1 MLQPALAAGFFIP
14 MPQDLIDRLDALIA
28 SQAALA
34 ESIGSLAHSLAILA
48 AAMTDDEPAAA
59 TSPATLDG

>member
-1 MLQPALAAGFFIP
+1 
-14 MPQDLIDRLDALIA
+14 MPDDLIERLDALIA